1 MRLPIAINS
10 EDGNFMRQRLK
21 KFWQCLKIKQKI
33 NLYRNIVIFVILV
46 SIFLAVWAVKSSL
59 LDFSVILNNNSL
71 ASDFVQCMEEE
82 AELFAAYARA
92 GDEDIRM
99 ELEQAIAD
107 TERVVAQLPYDYKKI
122 GEERYARTWS
132 IFNMYQVYRE
142 KRDIILSTEERPTD
156 YVSSLYEVYDIQDYL
171 QNYAKQL
178 MRDTLENGVSIY
190 ASKVKTIIMI
200 PVVIILFEFIFYLC
214 IRKMSELMNSSIV
227 LPVME
232 MAKASHKIAENDFF
246 VEDVKLQSEDEMGEL
261 VHAFNKMKY
270 ATGEY
275 ILALEERR
283 KALDLYHAEEMEKLE
298 MASRLDAMEL
308 DLLKSQ
314 INPHFLFNT
323 LNVIGGMANLE
334 GAQTT
339 EAMIQSLSFLFR
351 YNLKTP
357 EEKVS
362 LARELKVV
370 RDYMFIQEKRFGSRI
385 TYEIDC
391 QTDAE
396 MVFIPTF
403 TFQPLIENAIIHG
416 LAPKEAGGHI
426 RIRISERRGMIFI
439 AVADN
444 GIGMDR
450 QSLISLRQGLYN
462 GDGNR
467 TARTSIGLFNIYK
480 RVHTMYENGKMQI
493 YSKAGVGTIVSLRIP
508 DERGNDSGE

>member
-1 MRLPIAINS
+1 MRLPIVINS
-10 EDGNFMRQRLK
+10 EDGNSMRQRLK
-21 KFWQCLKIKQKI
+21 KFWQRLKIKQKI

-46 SIFLAVWAVKSSL
+46 SIFLAVWAIKSSL

-142 KRDIILSTEERPTD
+142 KRDIILSTEERPAD

-171 QNYAKQL
+171 QDYAKQL

-190 ASKVKTIIMI
+190 AGKVKTIIMI
-200 PVVIILFEFIFYLC
+200 PVVIILFELLFYLC

-227 LPVME
+227 SPVME

-308 DLLKSQ
+308 DVLKSQ

-385 TYEIDC
+385 TYEINC
-391 QTDAE
+391 RTDAE

-416 LAPKEAGGHI
+416 LASKEAGGHI
-426 RIRISERRGMIFI
+426 WIRIYERRGMIFI

-444 GIGMDR
+444 GMGMDR
-450 QSLISLRQGLYN
+450 ESLKSLRQGLHN
-462 GDGNR
+462 DDGNR

-480 RVHTMYENGKMQI
+480 RVHTMYENGVMQI
-493 YSKAGVGTIVSLRIP
+493 HSKAGVGTIVSLRIL